1 MSGEDVFRKL
11 SSFSAL
17 GVTSTFSTEYLTP
30 KPLLKIA
37 VSCSHF
43 GTTGELQEQRRVPAC
58 LSPASPRSA
67 SCTCAGSSPG
77 KQRWYGTVSSVV
89 PQRCFVFVFLLPGV
103 LGTA

>member
-30 KPLLKIA
+30 KPLYKNA
-37 VSCSHF
+37 VFCSHF
-43 GTTGELQEQRRVPAC
+43 GITEELQEQRRVPAC
-58 LSPASPRSA
+58 LSPASPLSA
-67 SCTCAGSSPG
+67 FCTGAGVRPG
-77 KQRWYGTVSSVV
+77 KQRWYGSVSSVV
-89 PQRCFVFVFLLPGV
+89 PQLCFASVFLLPGV